1 VGFFIIF
8 VFMVMYPSTEIIK
21 DLLET
26 LVSPKFNGIL
36 EYGIEYSTHDDT
48 GDTWLMVD
56 VIFDMKKYNEQW
68 QLKDNFDDYVITE
81 VRNTIK
87 YLSFNP
93 RRVIVEIYVIE

>member
-1 VGFFIIF
+1 
-8 VFMVMYPSTEIIK
+8 MYPSAEIIK

-56 VIFDMKKYNEQW
+56 VIFDMKKYIEQW

>member
-1 VGFFIIF
+1 
-8 VFMVMYPSTEIIK
+8 MYPSTEIIK

-26 LVSPKFNGIL
+26 LVSPKFDGIL

>member
-1 VGFFIIF
+1 
-8 VFMVMYPSTEIIK
+8 MNMYPSPEIIK
-21 DLLET
+21 DLLKT
-26 LVSPKFNGIL
+26 LVSPKFDGIL

-93 RRVIVEIYVIE
+93 RRVIVEVYVIE

>member
-1 VGFFIIF
+1 MGFFIIF

>member
-1 VGFFIIF
+1 
-8 VFMVMYPSTEIIK
+8 MYPSTEIIK

-93 RRVIVEIYVIE
+93 RRVIVDIYVIE

>member
-1 VGFFIIF
+1 
-8 VFMVMYPSTEIIK
+8 MYPSAEIIK

-93 RRVIVEIYVIE
+93 RRVIVDIYVIE

>member
-1 VGFFIIF
+1 
-8 VFMVMYPSTEIIK
+8 MNMYPSPEIIK

-26 LVSPKFNGIL
+26 LVSPKFDGIV

-68 QLKDNFDDYVITE
+68 QLKDNLDDDVITE
-81 VRNTIK
+81 VRSTIK

>member
-1 VGFFIIF
+1 MGFFIIF

-93 RRVIVEIYVIE
+93 RRVIVDIYVIE

>member
-1 VGFFIIF
+1 
-8 VFMVMYPSTEIIK
+8 MYPSTEIIK

-26 LVSPKFNGIL
+26 LVSPKFDGIL

-93 RRVIVEIYVIE
+93 RRVIVDIYVIE

>member
-1 VGFFIIF
+1 
-8 VFMVMYPSTEIIK
+8 MYPSPEIIK

-26 LVSPKFNGIL
+26 LVSPKFDGIL

-68 QLKDNFDDYVITE
+68 QLKDNLDDDVITE
-81 VRNTIK
+81 VRSTIK

>member
-1 VGFFIIF
+1 
-8 VFMVMYPSTEIIK
+8 MYPSAEIIK

-26 LVSPKFNGIL
+26 LVSPKFDGIL

-93 RRVIVEIYVIE
+93 RRVIVDIYVIE

>member
-1 VGFFIIF
+1 
-8 VFMVMYPSTEIIK
+8 MVMYPSTEIIK

>member
-1 VGFFIIF
+1 
-8 VFMVMYPSTEIIK
+8 MNMYPSPEIIK

-26 LVSPKFNGIL
+26 LVSPKFDGIL

-68 QLKDNFDDYVITE
+68 QLKDNLDDDVITE
-81 VRNTIK
+81 VRSTIK

>member
-1 VGFFIIF
+1 
-8 VFMVMYPSTEIIK
+8 MYPSAEIIK

-26 LVSPKFNGIL
+26 LVSPKFDGIL

-56 VIFDMKKYNEQW
+56 VIFDMKKYNEQC
-68 QLKDNFDDYVITE
+68 QLKDNFDDDVITE

>member
-1 VGFFIIF
+1 
-8 VFMVMYPSTEIIK
+8 MYPSTEIIK

-26 LVSPKFNGIL
+26 LVSPKFDGIL

-68 QLKDNFDDYVITE
+68 QLKDNFDDDVITE

>member
-1 VGFFIIF
+1 
-8 VFMVMYPSTEIIK
+8 MVMYPSTEIIK

-26 LVSPKFNGIL
+26 LVSPKFDGIL

>member
-1 VGFFIIF
+1 
-8 VFMVMYPSTEIIK
+8 MYPSAEIIK

>member
-1 VGFFIIF
+1 MGFFIIF

-26 LVSPKFNGIL
+26 LVSPKFDGIL

>member
-1 VGFFIIF
+1 
-8 VFMVMYPSTEIIK
+8 MYPSAEIIK

-26 LVSPKFNGIL
+26 LVSPKFDGIL

>member
-1 VGFFIIF
+1 
-8 VFMVMYPSTEIIK
+8 MYPSAEIIK

-68 QLKDNFDDYVITE
+68 QLKDNFDDDVITE

>member
-1 VGFFIIF
+1 
-8 VFMVMYPSTEIIK
+8 MYPSTEIIK